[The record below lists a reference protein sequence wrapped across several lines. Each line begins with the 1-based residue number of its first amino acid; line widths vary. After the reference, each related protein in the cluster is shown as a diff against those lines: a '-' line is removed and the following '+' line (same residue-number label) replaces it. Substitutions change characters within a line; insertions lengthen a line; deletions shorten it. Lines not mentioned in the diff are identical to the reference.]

1 MILSLALFAT
11 LAVDPSLTRLR
22 DEDARVANIA
32 WRLQTA
38 NAPICTNKTNLLGL
52 SVQALSQYPKNQRA
66 TAKAQ
71 LGLNRHV
78 AIAAIVPDSPAARA
92 GLAVGDAILAING
105 DETPVVLDGDGYAP
119 VSKVEDVLD
128 LAMVRPTVKL
138 RVSRAGVAQDVTLSG
153 QPGCVSRVQIIAGK
167 SINAGADGQY
177 VQINARTLDFA
188 QSDDELAVVIGH
200 ELAHNI
206 RRHKALKIKS
216 KQAEY
221 EADAL
226 GAWLIARAGYDVKAI
241 LPFWTRFEDRTSG
254 GIFADGTHPSK
265 KKRLA
270 AIAAV
275 VSDIIV
281 TQARRAPL
289 IPPPSLAAQ

>member
-1 MILSLALFAT
+1 MLSLAFLAT
-11 LAVDPSLTRLR
+11 VAVDPSLTRLR

-32 WRLQTA
+32 WRLQTE
-38 NAPICTNKTNLLGL
+38 NAAICTNKANLIGL
-52 SVQALSQYPKNQRA
+52 SVQALSQYPKSQRA
-66 TAKAQ
+66 GVKAQ

-78 AIAAIVPDSPAARA
+78 AVAAIVPDSPAARA
-92 GLAVGDAILAING
+92 GLAVGDAVLAVNG
-105 DETPVVLDGDGYAP
+105 NETPVVLDGDGYAP

-128 LAMVRPTVKL
+128 LAMASPTIKL
-138 RVSRAGVAQDVTLSG
+138 RVSRAGVARNVTLSG
-153 QPGCVSRVQIIAGK
+153 QSGCASRVQIIAGK

-177 VQINARTLDFA
+177 VQINSRMLDFV
-188 QSDDELAVVIGH
+188 QSDDELAVIVGH

-206 RRHKALKIKS
+206 RRHKALKTKS

-226 GAWLIARAGYDVKAI
+226 GAWLVARAGYDVNAI
-241 LPFWTRFEDRTSG
+241 LKFWTRFEDRTNA
-254 GIFADGTHPSK
+254 GIFADGTHPPK

-275 VSDIIV
+275 VADIEAS
-281 TQARRAPL
+281 QARREPL
-289 IPPPSLAAQ
+289 NPPPSLAAQ

>member
-1 MILSLALFAT
+1 MLSLALLAT
-11 LAVDPSLTRLR
+11 VAADPSLTRLR

-38 NAPICTNKTNLLGL
+38 NAAFCTNKANLSGL
-52 SVQALSQYPKNQRA
+52 SVQALSQYPKHQQLA
-66 TAKAQ
+66 AKAQ

-78 AIAAIVPDSPAARA
+78 AVAAVVSDSPAARA
-92 GLAVGDAILAING
+92 GLMAGDAILAINNA
-105 DETPVVLDGDGYAP
+105 ETPVVLGGDGYAP
-119 VSKVEDVLD
+119 VGKVEEMLD
-128 LAMVRPTVKL
+128 AAFLQKEVKL
-138 RVSRAGVAQDVTLSG
+138 RLSRASVAHDVTLSG
-153 QPGCVSRVQIIAGK
+153 QPGCASRVQIIAGK
-167 SINAGADGQY
+167 SINAGADGHY
-177 VQINARTLDFA
+177 VQINARMLDFV

-206 RRHKALKIKS
+206 RRHKVLKTPS

-226 GAWLIARAGYDVKAI
+226 GAWLVARAGYDVKAV
-241 LPFWTRFEDRTSG
+241 LPFWTRFEDRTNAG
-254 GIFADGTHPSK
+254 VFADGTHPPK

-275 VSDIIV
+275 IADIDAKQIL
-281 TQARRAPL
+281 REPL
-289 IPPPSLAAQ
+289 DPPSSLAAQ

>member
-1 MILSLALFAT
+1 MLSLALLAT
-11 LAVDPSLTRLR
+11 LSADPSLTRLR

-38 NAPICTNKTNLLGL
+38 NVAICTNKVNLVGL

-66 TAKAQ
+66 AAKAQ

-78 AIAAIVPDSPAARA
+78 SIAAIVPDSPAARA
-92 GLAVGDAILAING
+92 GLKVGDAILAIN
-105 DETPVVLDGDGYAP
+105 DIETPVVLADDGYAP
-119 VSKVEDVLD
+119 VGKVEDMLD
-128 LAMVRPTVKL
+128 AAMVRPAIKL
-138 RVSRAGVAQDVTLSG
+138 RIAHEGTARDVVLSG
-153 QPGCVSRVQIIAGK
+153 QPACASRVQIIAGK

-177 VQINARTLDFA
+177 VQINARMMDFVL
-188 QSDDELAVVIGH
+188 SDDELAVIIGH

-206 RRHKALKIKS
+206 RRHKAMKTKS
-216 KQAEY
+216 KEAEY

-226 GAWLIARAGYDVKAI
+226 GAWLVARAGYDVNAI
-241 LPFWTRFEDRTSG
+241 QTFWTRFEDRTNAG
-254 GIFADGTHPSK
+254 VFADGTHPPK

-275 VSDIIV
+275 IAEITAS
-281 TQARRAPL
+281 QAQGGPL
-289 IPPPSLAAQ
+289 TPPAALAAQ